1 MNGKKAKMKNGK
13 KKNGKLNPKKK
24 FFNFSLKIEISE
36 RLRFIFLKSMKRNI
50 LLKIY
55 CRQVDNRVIFHA
67 SLVHGT
73 MLVFIYPI

>member
-1 MNGKKAKMKNGK
+1 
-13 KKNGKLNPKKK
+13 
-24 FFNFSLKIEISE
+24 
-36 RLRFIFLKSMKRNI
+36 MKRNI

-73 MLVFIYPI
+73 VLVFIYPILSKEEDFLGFRKKVQRSPVHEIMLTYVENQ